1 MGELNDYFQYNTT
14 INDYHLNQSTRTM
27 KVEKKI
33 KKFIKTE
40 NNERK
45 EKNEKNEKK
54 EKKIEKSTKNIK
66 NIKNVKNVK
75 NEKKI
80 GKINNTIK
88 KFQAEAVNNIEEM
101 NGPRKR
107 GASCAKRTHKL
118 KI

>member
-1 MGELNDYFQYNTT
+1 
-14 INDYHLNQSTRTM
+14 M
-27 KVEKKI
+27 KEKKKM
-33 KKFIKTE
+33 KK
-40 NNERK
+40 RK
-45 EKNEKNEKK
+45 
-54 EKKIEKSTKNIK
+54 KKIEKSTKNIK

-88 KFQAEAVNNIEEM
+88 KIQAEAVNNIEEM